1 MSLPLIDHRYKL
13 PADLTA
19 VLDAIAEAR
28 GVEKSLIAREF
39 IERELTKELNKFR
52 LILSEL
58 KQVGM
63 LSLIED
69 SQGVGGRK

>member
-1 MSLPLIDHRYKL
+1 MSLPLVDHRYKL

-28 GVEKSLIAREF
+28 GIEKSLIAREF
-39 IERELTKELNKFR
+39 VERELTKELNKFR
-52 LILSEL
+52 LIHSEL

-69 SQGVGGRK
+69 SQGVGGKK

>member
-28 GVEKSLIAREF
+28 GVEKSLIAREL

-52 LILSEL
+52 LIHSEL

-69 SQGVGGRK
+69 SQGVGGKK

>member
-52 LILSEL
+52 LIHSEL